1 MWTYEHS
8 VESQADRDAVFAL
21 FSDVATW
28 PEWNAGVERM
38 ELDGPFVADTAGTMV
53 VPGQEP
59 MAFRLIWVEEGRGF
73 EDETA
78 VPSAGVV
85 VRVRHS
91 LEPLSDGGTR
101 ITYRCVID
109 GPAADEVG
117 PGLGPVITA
126 DFPEVM
132 AALSARAEEAPVS
145 R

>member
-8 VESQADRDAVFAL
+8 VDTQADAAAVFSM
-21 FSDVATW
+21 FSDVPNW
-28 PEWNAGVERM
+28 PEWNAGVERVD
-38 ELDGPFVADTAGTMV
+38 LDGPFVAGTPGSMV

-59 MAFRLIWVEEGRGF
+59 MAFRLIWVEEGWGF

-78 VPSAGVV
+78 VPDVGVV

-91 LEPLSDGGTR
+91 LEPLDGGRTR

-109 GPAADEVG
+109 GPSADTVG
-117 PGLGPVITA
+117 PDLGPMITG

-132 AALSARAEEAPVS
+132 GALAARAA
-145 R
+145 RQTATR

>member
-8 VESQADRDAVFAL
+8 VETPAGAGAVFAL

-28 PEWNAGVERM
+28 PDWNAGVERV
-38 ELDGPFVADTAGTMV
+38 ELYGPFSAGTAGTMV
-53 VPGQEP
+53 VPGGQRFE
-59 MAFRLIWVEEGRGF
+59 FRLIWTEEDRGF
-73 EDETA
+73 EDETL
-78 VPSAGVV
+78 VPGAEVV
-85 VRVRHS
+85 VRVRHL
-91 LEPLSDGGTR
+91 LEHLSDGGTR

-117 PGLGPVITA
+117 PDLGPAITA

-132 AALSARAEEAPVS
+132 AALSARAEAVPAS